1 MPPRYFVGQQV
12 IIQPVRAG
20 HTSVRDVALEPYAGQ
35 TGKIS
40 NYYSLSMDMGK
51 EVFYLYTVVM
61 DEDKK
66 EIVANEDELRTVV
79 E

>member
-12 IIQPVRAG
+12 IIKPVRSGKA
-20 HTSVRDVALEPYAGQ
+20 SLRDVALEPYAGQ
-35 TGKIS
+35 TGKIA
-40 NYYSLSMDMGK
+40 NYYSLSMVMGK

-61 DEDKK
+61 ELDKK

>member
-1 MPPRYFVGQQV
+1 MTPRYFVGQRV
-12 IIQPVRAG
+12 IIKPIG
-20 HTSVRDVALEPYAGQ
+20 SGKTSLRDVALESYAGQ

-61 DEDKK
+61 DQDKK